1 LDVSIYQR
9 AFRPEVGAGLFTR
22 NRLVAGVLALIAL
35 LLVVLI
41 AHDVFFPPAPST
53 VASRTAAV
61 TRGTVRSAVSGT
73 GTVVPAAQQNVS
85 FGVAGTLAE
94 IDVKVGDRVTAGQV
108 LAKLD
113 PTTFQQALDQA
124 NNSAQQAQATLNNTV
139 NGNAVQQAQHALAA
153 AQQALT
159 DAQAQAGL
167 TNQIDASTLANDQS
181 QFNTDNAAAATA
193 CDNKPPQDPNC
204 VSAQARVQQDQ
215 QKIFGD
221 QNKLALDQLQSQH
234 SINQATASVTT
245 AQDAL
250 NSQTIQRPNTIAS
263 QQAALANAQL
273 AVQTAQRNLDSTTL
287 TAPISGTVNSI
298 GAQVG
303 EAVSA
308 GSAGTAQSP
317 GSTAPQPSSSG
328 ATSASGASAASG
340 AGGGS
345 SSFMVLGSVAGLQV
359 VAPFAE
365 ADAARLQSSQ
375 QASLTFDAVTGLS
388 LPAHVLAVA
397 TASSV
402 ISNVTNYYATLIL
415 DRLDQRLRSGMTANA
430 QVVVSQAAG
439 VLTLPNS
446 AISRVGGSSFVNLLR
461 PDGRTQARQPVETG
475 TVGDSTTEIVSGL
488 NERDRVVLPQLRTP
502 SQQGTTRAPTGGN
515 LGGGGGLRGGG
526 G

>member
-1 LDVSIYQR
+1 LGVSIYQR

-22 NRLVAGVLALIAL
+22 GRIVAGVLALIAL

-53 VASRTAAV
+53 VASRATAV

-94 IDVKVGDRVTAGQV
+94 IDVKVGDRVTAGQA

-113 PTTFQQALDQA
+113 LTTFQQALDQA
-124 NNSAQQAQATLNNTV
+124 GNSVQQAQATLNNTLSS
-139 NGNAVQQAQHALAA
+139 NAVPQAQHALAA
-153 AQQALT
+153 AQQSLA
-159 DAQAQAGL
+159 DAQAQASL
-167 TNQIDASTLANDQS
+167 TSQIDATTLANDQS
-181 QFNTDNAAAATA
+181 QFNVDHAAGDTA
-193 CDNKPPQDPNC
+193 KE
-204 VSAQARVQQDQ
+204 QQDQ
-215 QKIFGD
+215 QKILSD
-221 QNKLALDQLQSQH
+221 QNKLALDQLQGQH

-273 AVQTAQRNLDSTTL
+273 VVQTAQRNLDSTTL
-287 TAPISGTVNSI
+287 TAPISGTVNAI

-328 ATSASGASAASG
+328 ATSGASGASGASS
-340 AGGGS
+340 GS
-345 SSFMVLGSVAGLQV
+345 SSFMVLGNVAGLQV

-375 QASLTFDAVTGLS
+375 QASVTFDAVTGLS
-388 LPAHVLAVA
+388 LPAHVLAIA

-415 DRLDQRLRSGMTANA
+415 DRIDQRLKAGMTANA

-461 PDGRTQARQPVETG
+461 PDGRTMARQPVETG

-488 NERDRVVLPQLRTP
+488 NEGDRVVLPQLRTP
-502 SQQGTTRAPTGGN
+502 SQQGTTRVPTGGN
-515 LGGGGGLRGGG
+515 LGGGGGGLRAGGG
-526 G
+526 